1 MFRVPCFAIYF
12 CDLVA
17 FAWLFVKPGTQE
29 RGMEFRE
36 CGERGECSLGLLG
49 ILLFYYSREC
59 WRRFRGMFEKIPGNV
74 QENSGEC
81 FTRFRGMFEKIP
93 GDLNLDLFCEVLL
106 IFYQILQLNC
116 EKQRSIFCAT
126 NYYI

>member
-1 MFRVPCFAIYF
+1 
-12 CDLVA
+12 
-17 FAWLFVKPGTQE
+17 
-29 RGMEFRE
+29 
-36 CGERGECSLGLLG
+36 
-49 ILLFYYSREC
+49 
-59 WRRFRGMFEKIPGNV
+59 MFEKIPGNV
-74 QENSGEC
+74 QEDSGEC